1 MFAGQVKAVNMD
13 YQFQIQSLN
22 NPFCN
27 NTLTIIIKLW
37 HTTDLHLHPVALSSW
52 QIPDIQFWPRAF
64 QCLQSSAV
72 CWSGLPAG
80 SPHHRWYNNHWRYE
94 DCSPRSGKQGK
105 KVMKMLAAKQTL
117 LSIWMD
123 CGFVLLLK
131 LKCVWSPRLDESLL
145 MVLSSLG
152 WRWLL
157 SLQEESKVRHR
168 KQYGMTDMSS
178 NNSVKK

>member
-1 MFAGQVKAVNMD
+1 MFTGQVKAVNMD

-105 KVMKMLAAKQTL
+105 KSDEDVSCQTDPVEDMEGL
-117 LSIWMD
+117 W
-123 CGFVLLLK
+123 F
-131 LKCVWSPRLDESLL
+131 CVIAQIKVCLVTSPRWESPNGPLVSGL
-145 MVLSSLG
+145 TMITLTPG
-152 WRWLL
+152 RI
-157 SLQEESKVRHR
+157 
-168 KQYGMTDMSS
+168 
-178 NNSVKK
+178 